1 LPVIFFYVMPEL
13 GLTFEKDVEEA
24 REQARREAVEPIT
37 PEDRAAEARG
47 TDLDPPFPF
56 DAVPMPVSSIQ

>member
-1 LPVIFFYVMPEL
+1 MPEL

-24 REQARREAVEPIT
+24 REQARRAAEKPIT
-37 PEDRAAEARG
+37 PDDRAAEARG

-56 DAVPMPVSSIQ
+56 DAVPMPVGELG